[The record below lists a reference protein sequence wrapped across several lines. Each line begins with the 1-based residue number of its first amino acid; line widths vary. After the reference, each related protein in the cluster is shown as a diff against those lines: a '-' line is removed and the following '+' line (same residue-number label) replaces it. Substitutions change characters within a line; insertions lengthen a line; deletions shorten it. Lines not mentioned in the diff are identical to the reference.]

1 MDAPNKFGASNRSAT
16 ADRSPRRIATWAASG
31 VAVPL
36 AFFCTLFFRHRKKS
50 VSAPWD
56 TKSHSRA
63 VVGASVPT
71 RGKGYAPAG
80 SPKGFPLVL
89 WKPSGTEAGENPMG
103 HQIPLPSQSR
113 RTKPPQQRIFLR
125 HSCRTPM
132 QAGGFPRSKR
142 SARIALPCAPLV
154 GYLNFRLLSAIG
166 SHTRRVHDFLSA
178 SPRSC
183 QSPRHGGAPS
193 IPQPLFPKIKPSAP

>member
-1 MDAPNKFGASNRSAT
+1 MSTGARTGDGVNCPTKLRATLRAPPSKWAVKGFFPAGERSEPRSRTARRAP

-36 AFFCTLFFRHRKKS
+36 AFFCTLFFRHRKKR

-63 VVGASVPT
+63 VVGASVST

-89 WKPSGTEAGENPMG
+89 WKPSGTEAGENHIG
-103 HQIPLPSQSR
+103 HQIPLPGQSR
-113 RTKPPQQRIFLR
+113 RTKPP
-125 HSCRTPM
+125 
-132 QAGGFPRSKR
+132 A
-142 SARIALPCAPLV
+142 A
-154 GYLNFRLLSAIG
+154 NLLTA
-166 SHTRRVHDFLSA
+166 
-178 SPRSC
+178 
-183 QSPRHGGAPS
+183 
-193 IPQPLFPKIKPSAP
+193 